1 MSALGQLLFPIGV
14 FITLVGVVLVT
25 NSPFMKDILNQV
37 EFLQK
42 NKRLLGAVLAIFG
55 LMCMALSIS
64 A

>member
-14 FITLVGVVLVT
+14 FLTLIGIVLVT
-25 NSPFMKDILNQV
+25 NSPFMKEILNQV

-42 NKRLLGAVLAIFG
+42 NKRLLGAVLAILG
-55 LMCMALSIS
+55 IMCMALSIS

>member
-25 NSPFMKDILNQV
+25 NSPFMKEILNQV
-37 EFLQK
+37 EILQK
-42 NKRLLGAVLAIFG
+42 NKRLLGAVLAILG
-55 LMCMALSIS
+55 IMCMALSIS

>member
-14 FITLVGVVLVT
+14 FLTLVGIVLVT

-42 NKRLLGAVLAIFG
+42 NKRLLGAVLAILG
-55 LMCMALSIS
+55 IMCMALSIS